1 MADVSISGLS
11 EGIPSKNSAVIP
23 YSDGSNT
30 YRTAAS
36 GIVAASPGAL
46 LQTKFF
52 HFTGTNST
60 TSSSYQNMYGLEIT
74 PISVNSKILISASV
88 LVCAESWNSG
98 PHFIGLR
105 RGDTELTYQRA
116 NNFAGG
122 AGDTN
127 NNTFNVS
134 LQFLDSPSTT
144 SILSYYVSAK
154 TISPGWTIAIN
165 KQIGN
170 GVQLGYSTIT
180 AMEIAG

>member
-1 MADVSISGLS
+1 MADVTISGLS
-11 EGIPSKNSAVIP
+11 EAIPNKSSAMIP
-23 YSDGSNT
+23 FSNGSTT
-30 YRTAAS
+30 YKTSPS

-116 NNFAGG
+116 NNWAGG
-122 AGDTN
+122 PGDTN
-127 NNTFNVS
+127 NNTFNVA

-154 TISPGWTIAIN
+154 TISPGYTIAIN
-165 KQIGN
+165 RQIGT